1 MIQNSKT
8 KISFILSLFIFLFL
22 ISKITFSQNVPPPPG
37 ISTFSIPL
45 KTGWNMISIPVDQ
58 TQENL
63 SSQPRT
69 PVLSDIKGCSIGAIW
84 EFSPS
89 SNTYIQPT
97 TLSPMKGYWVFSED
111 DCNATITGK
120 RSYSLLNLTSG
131 WNMISSQFSWNQIS
145 ETGNPRCNLI
155 SPIYYYDPS
164 KSNYITV
171 SINTALE
178 DNKGYWVYVG
188 NNCSL
193 KESSKPLTCPNIV
206 FPEVMPPEGC
216 YYEYQRDQ
224 NGCVIGRTV
233 VCPPSSTQ
241 TYPPVGLGN
250 VVTDRNLLSPVIP
263 SSESSLMQSA
273 IKDHLQ
279 YYNNMIYLPVFDLNR
294 GEIKLY
300 AFDTGTKKWSWP
312 YKTFTFE
319 QKPGSFRTLK
329 ENDNLYFVMLG
340 GTSGGILKYN
350 ITQDKFE
357 NWKLTVGSIISP
369 QALVSVYKDDIYL
382 VANKQD
388 LSQTRWVGGGETG
401 TANLIY
407 VLKLNKTTGE
417 FVYQYSG
424 SISDSFLKQPS
435 VLLKGN
441 NVVNEEIY
449 FITGNK
455 YYNYYGYRYY
465 EDIAILNTY
474 NINQKRFYR
483 ELEVSSRRE
492 TNLVNILNSAQLI
505 FNGQGKI
512 WVCNQDQ
519 CITSSGQIAARYS
532 SGIGASNSD
541 IYSLYSSGGAFQLLK
556 NNSVLTSYESYF
568 NSTLQNF
575 YAKYCPIIGDN
586 MWCLVRTS
594 DRRLNFV
601 IIGIK

>member
-1 MIQNSKT
+1 MKKNSKV
-8 KISFILSLFIFLFL
+8 KIAFILSLFIFLFL

-58 TQENL
+58 TQETL

-89 SNTYIQPT
+89 SNTYIQPA
-97 TLSPMKGYWVFSED
+97 TLSPMKGYWVFSEN

-131 WNMISSQFSWNQIS
+131 WNMISSKFSWNQIS

-164 KSNYITV
+164 RSNYITV
-171 SINTALE
+171 STNTALE
-178 DNKGYWVYVG
+178 DNKGYWIYVN

-193 KESSKPLTCPNIV
+193 KEPSNFLTCPNIV

-216 YYEYQRDQ
+216 HYEYQRDQ

-250 VVTDRNLLSPVIP
+250 VVTDRNLLSPVIS

-273 IKDHLQ
+273 VKDHLQ

-319 QKPGSFRTLK
+319 QKPGLFRTLK
-329 ENDNLYFVMLG
+329 EKDNLYFVMLG

-350 ITQDKFE
+350 ITQNKFE

-369 QALVSVYKDDIYL
+369 QALVSVYNDDIYL

-388 LSQTRWVGGGETG
+388 LSRTKWVGGGEAG
-401 TANLIY
+401 SNNLIY

-424 SISDSFLKQPS
+424 SISNSYLKEPS
-435 VLLKGN
+435 TLLKGN
-441 NVVNEEIY
+441 NVLNGEIY
-449 FITGNK
+449 FIT
-455 YYNYYGYRYY
+455 YYQGYY
-465 EDIAILNTY
+465 EYIIILNTY
-474 NINQKRFYR
+474 NIAQKRFYR
-483 ELEVSSRRE
+483 ELEVSSSRE
-492 TNLVNILNSAQLI
+492 NNLFNILNTAQFI
-505 FNGQGKI
+505 FNGQEKI
-512 WVCNQDQ
+512 WVCNQNQ
-519 CITSSGQIAARYS
+519 CITSSGQIAARYN
-532 SGIGASNSD
+532 SGVGASNID
-541 IYSLYSSGGAFQLLK
+541 IYSLYSSGSAFQLLK
-556 NNSVLTSYESYF
+556 NNSAIASYESYL

-575 YAKYCPIIGDN
+575 YGKYCPIIGDN

-594 DRRLNFV
+594 DNKLNFV
-601 IIGIK
+601 IIGIN